1 MHFFQQLKRKKTNLF
16 FIINVCAC
24 TMHITMVFA
33 DFHFHQVPAEGDHF
47 KDLLTFT
54 WFPCNEK
61 LFLATLHLIES
72 SSIV

>member
-1 MHFFQQLKRKKTNLF
+1 MNTSVYDNALLSAIKKKKTNLF

-47 KDLLTFT
+47 KDLLTFK
-54 WFPCNEK
+54 EY
-61 LFLATLHLIES
+61 
-72 SSIV
+72 IVNLYMVSL